1 MNMYG
6 DDTFIQVFVLLI
18 LLPLKIK
25 QKKFTK
31 KPDGNVSNLVR
42 LILSRI

>member
-25 QKKFTK
+25 QKKIHEETRRECFKFGTINIK
-31 KPDGNVSNLVR
+31 
-42 LILSRI
+42 